1 MVPPATARPPG
12 GLERLVR
19 GALAASAVALPGGVV
34 AAQYVGAQLFAYLT
48 PLLVGVLVAVATQ
61 AASGGARRG
70 PAVRRVRL
78 VAGAYAVLGT
88 GLGFVLER
96 SEGALDRR
104 TLLPYAAAVVGVLL
118 WTVPPR
124 SGVRDGAGG

>member
-1 MVPPATARPPG
+1 M
-12 GLERLVR
+12 
-19 GALAASAVALPGGVV
+19 
-34 AAQYVGAQLFAYLT
+34 
-48 PLLVGVLVAVATQ
+48 
-61 AASGGARRG
+61 
-70 PAVRRVRL
+70 RRVRL

-124 SGVRDGAGG
+124 SRVRDGAGG